1 MKSATEKANTA
12 HNTDLSPSVQMC
24 ADEKGVR
31 HLAPAAR
38 HTFLLTGDPPAQ
50 SCTQR
55 HGKQDFLPPHRAKGT
70 AAIKRTSRGVYK
82 WDKRVNC
89 FSRVTAGPSS

>member
-12 HNTDLSPSVQMC
+12 HNTDFSPSVQTC

-31 HLAPAAR
+31 HLVPAAR
-38 HTFLLTGDPPAQ
+38 HTLLLAGDPLAQ

-55 HGKQDFLPPHRAKGT
+55 HGKQDFLPPHGAKGT
-70 AAIKRTSRGVYK
+70 AAINCTSRGVYK
-82 WDKRVNC
+82 FDKRVNW
-89 FSRVTAGPSS
+89 FSSVTAGLSS